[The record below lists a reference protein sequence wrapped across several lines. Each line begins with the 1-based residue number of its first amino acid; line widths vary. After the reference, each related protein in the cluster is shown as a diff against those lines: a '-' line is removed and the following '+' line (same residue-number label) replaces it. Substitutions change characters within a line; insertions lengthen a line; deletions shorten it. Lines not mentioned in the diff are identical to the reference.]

1 MGELREGMIE
11 PSGSYPL
18 GYSEDE
24 AHRLATQAA
33 FFEDLTG
40 DVFQRA
46 GIGMGMQVLD
56 LGCGVGDVSFLAA
69 GMVGAAGTVLGIDR
83 NASSIQTARHRA
95 MGLGLSNVQFEVS
108 DLDTF
113 ADNGRRFDA
122 LIGRLV
128 LLYLPDP
135 AAYLHNGGSPQSA
148 AVGGARRLS
157 IRSGDGYRHIG

>member
-1 MGELREGMIE
+1 MIE
-11 PSGSYPL
+11 PSGRYPL

-24 AHRLATQAA
+24 SHRLAAQAA

-69 GMVGAAGTVLGIDR
+69 GMVGGAGAVLGIDR
-83 NASSIQTARHRA
+83 NASSIETARHRA

-108 DLDTF
+108 ELDAF
-113 ADNGRRFDA
+113 DKRRGRSQRGTSRS
-122 LIGRLV
+122 L
-128 LLYLPDP
+128 
-135 AAYLHNGGSPQSA
+135 SA
-148 AVGGARRLS
+148 AADQPGGKLKGASFPCWSPL
-157 IRSGDGYRHIG
+157 HPP